1 MNWHQIVPNSKGDW
15 INQRNAEFSTW
26 PVLAEKSATSIR
38 FFELNTAGI
47 ATSRDPW
54 CYNESQE
61 LLSKNMHLTIDAY
74 NAEVERLTELVNSG
88 VPESE
93 AREAR
98 EVDSTKFK
106 WDRVNVRNVVRG
118 KLLRFSK
125 DNIRVASYRPFM
137 KQNVYFDSS
146 QQLNNCT
153 YQLKQVFPLGN
164 TRNIGIYAIGVGG
177 TADFSILSTELIF
190 DVQYLGA
197 GQNGQFFPR
206 FTWQQVDGEVEGAL
220 FGEGIGKQGSGE
232 SSIYG
237 EIGEYVDGYVR
248 VDNVTNEIKKLYRDA
263 LGSDITGDDIFH
275 FVYGKLHDPAY
286 RTTYAADLKKML
298 PHIETPA
305 TREEFDKF
313 ATAGKQL
320 MDLHVNYEDVKPWPV
335 TITVKGDEADRE
347 TWRVTKL
354 KWAKVK
360 DPETGKNVNDVTKMI
375 YNNKVTISDI
385 PAEADEYMLGSR
397 SALAWIIDRYQV
409 KKDKASGIVNDP
421 NDWADEVDNP
431 RYIADLIAKVTR
443 VAVETMEIVNGLE
456 A

>member
-1 MNWHQIVPNSKGDW
+1 
-15 INQRNAEFSTW
+15 
-26 PVLAEKSATSIR
+26 
-38 FFELNTAGI
+38 
-47 ATSRDPW
+47 
-54 CYNESQE
+54 
-61 LLSKNMHLTIDAY
+61 MHLTIDAY